1 MVAKLSHQDMLDLA
15 AYYPGLAPP
24 PADPAAEPAPVDT
37 TLARRGEQLYMMGDP
52 AKGIPPCQ
60 GCPGVDASGHADP
73 LRTDRDGPTPYASYP
88 ALRGQHAINLQT
100 KLAEY
105 RNGKMDDSTTDFVMS
120 GVGER
125 QDRTDKSRVGKE
137 CDRTSRTGWA

>member
-1 MVAKLSHQDMLDLA
+1 MSHPFPPRLTPELLA
-15 AYYPGLAPP
+15 AYYPGLSPP

-60 GCPGVDASGHADP
+60 GCHGVDASGHADP
-73 LRTDRDGPTPYASYP
+73 LRTDRDGHTPYASYP
-88 ALRGQHAINLQT
+88 ALRGQQATYLQT
-100 KLAEY
+100 KLAGY
-105 RNGKMDDSTTDFVMS
+105 PHGQMDDQPTDFGMT

-125 QDRTDKSRVGKE
+125 LAEHTIQALDTQNRREG
-137 CDRTSRTGWA
+137 